1 MKIACVGYLLV
12 MLNSLDIFVSY
23 GDDIVSSCNLRSFVT
38 DMFFEWYAHIYFVK
52 FFFFFFMLLAF
63 DEIKM
68 NIAILYLSHPLTYV
82 QNFTEIVP
90 REPVRRGR

>member
-38 DMFFEWYAHIYFVK
+38 DMFLNDIITDDIV
-52 FFFFFFMLLAF
+52 ML
-63 DEIKM
+63 I
-68 NIAILYLSHPLTYV
+68 
-82 QNFTEIVP
+82 FTL
-90 REPVRRGR
+90 